1 MRTVLGML
9 ICFCFS
15 SAAQQVLITGNVRA
29 DTGET
34 LPLAHLIIL
43 PDSLTYVS
51 ESDGRFAI
59 RVPRGQKTLLIS
71 FTGYTSQRL
80 QFSALRDT
88 ILKVILQP
96 EVSQLREVV
105 VTAQNNLQTQLF
117 ESTRTSTN
125 VLSAKD
131 INAIPVLGG
140 EVDLIKILQL
150 MPGTLRGI
158 EGSADLFVRGG
169 AADQNLVLLDG
180 ATIYNTSH
188 LFGFVSVFNPSIL
201 ESVEAVNGGFPA
213 DMGGRLSSIIDVKTN
228 AELADQTHLAG
239 DIGIIAS
246 RLYIEQPIIQD
257 KLSIW
262 IGGRRTYIDQVV
274 KLVNEELPY
283 FFYDLNAKIIAKPT
297 ERDQLSFSF
306 FNGKDL
312 LNIFRD
318 RNNDGD
324 GFLTAYEAINH
335 TQTLQWNRKLNNN
348 WYSNTT
354 LTRTGFQYEIKNA
367 FEDNRVLA
375 YSDIQDI
382 GLKLA
387 IGNHS
392 LRNGAAVKFGVD
404 WTLHDISPSV
414 VNSSGTISEIFNSST
429 SQARQAHALA
439 VYGLYEWNLDKQW
452 LLNVGMRASAAV
464 VKNKTYVFP
473 EPRMAVR
480 YKLSPNEAL
489 KFSYARMTQ
498 FLHRVSNS
506 GVSTPTDVWYPVT
519 DSIRP
524 QTAHQVS
531 LAWQRTLPQH
541 SFFLSLETYYKH
553 MNNLV
558 GFEEGTNLFFNTDFE
573 SRIVQGRGNAYGLE
587 ALIRKETGK
596 LTGWISYTL
605 SWSNR
610 QFNAINQGRWFRS
623 RYDRRHNGAI
633 VAQYALNKRWSV
645 SAVWEFISGA
655 RFTPV
660 IGQYAVATPT
670 STGFDLLPVYA
681 PINSVKLADTHRLDL
696 GIKFRGKPD
705 KKIQYE
711 WFAGVYNAYNRGNPT
726 GIVIEQN
733 EDGSLYYEQPG
744 LFGLLPFISYGFK
757 F

>member
-1 MRTVLGML
+1 
-9 ICFCFS
+9 
-15 SAAQQVLITGNVRA
+15 
-29 DTGET
+29 
-34 LPLAHLIIL
+34 
-43 PDSLTYVS
+43 
-51 ESDGRFAI
+51 
-59 RVPRGQKTLLIS
+59 
-71 FTGYTSQRL
+71 
-80 QFSALRDT
+80 
-88 ILKVILQP
+88 
-96 EVSQLREVV
+96 
-105 VTAQNNLQTQLF
+105 
-117 ESTRTSTN
+117 
-125 VLSAKD
+125 
-131 INAIPVLGG
+131 
-140 EVDLIKILQL
+140 
-150 MPGTLRGI
+150 
-158 EGSADLFVRGG
+158 
-169 AADQNLVLLDG
+169 
-180 ATIYNTSH
+180 
-188 LFGFVSVFNPSIL
+188 
-201 ESVEAVNGGFPA
+201 
-213 DMGGRLSSIIDVKTN
+213 
-228 AELADQTHLAG
+228 
-239 DIGIIAS
+239 
-246 RLYIEQPIIQD
+246 
-257 KLSIW
+257 
-262 IGGRRTYIDQVV
+262 
-274 KLVNEELPY
+274 
-283 FFYDLNAKIIAKPT
+283 
-297 ERDQLSFSF
+297 
-306 FNGKDL
+306 
-312 LNIFRD
+312 
-318 RNNDGD
+318 
-324 GFLTAYEAINH
+324 
-335 TQTLQWNRKLNNN
+335 LNNN

-452 LLNVGMRASAAV
+452 LLNVGMRASTAV

-587 ALIRKETGK
+587 ALIRKEAGK

-633 VAQYALNKRWSV
+633 VAKYALNKQWSV

>member
-1 MRTVLGML
+1 MRIVLGML

-51 ESDGRFAI
+51 ESGGRFAI

-88 ILKVILQP
+88 ILTVILQP

-140 EVDLIKILQL
+140 EADLIKTLQL